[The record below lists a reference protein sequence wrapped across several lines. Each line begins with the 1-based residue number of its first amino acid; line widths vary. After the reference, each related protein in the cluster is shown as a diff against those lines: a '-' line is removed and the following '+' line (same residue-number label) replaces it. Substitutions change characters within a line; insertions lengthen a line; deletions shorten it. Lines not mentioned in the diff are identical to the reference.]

1 MSIVGWSP
9 FPELD
14 SVLRRVGQN
23 TRALRRAD
31 WVPLVDVRENDQAFV
46 LEVEVPSV
54 AVHDLSVSIV
64 EGLLS
69 VTGTSQSKEDD
80 VDSNLHRSE
89 RLRGSF
95 SRSFRLPDSVDIE
108 NISAEMKEG
117 VLYLTVPKK
126 QTLKHEVEIKV
137 LT

>member
-1 MSIVGWSP
+1 MSIVRWSP

-14 SVLRRVGQN
+14 SVLRGVGQN

-54 AVHDLSVSIV
+54 AVHDLSVSVV
-64 EGLLS
+64 EGVLS

-95 SRSFRLPDSVDIE
+95 SRSFRLSDGLDIE
-108 NISAEMKEG
+108 SISAEMKEG

-126 QTLKHEVEIKV
+126 QRLKHEVEIKV

>member
-1 MSIVGWSP
+1 MFRGM
-9 FPELD
+9 D
-14 SVLRRVGQN
+14 QN

-31 WVPLVDVRENDQAFV
+31 WAPLVDVRENDQAFV

-54 AVHDLSVSIV
+54 AVHDLSVSVV

-95 SRSFRLPDSVDIE
+95 SRSFRLPDGVDIE
-108 NISAEMKEG
+108 SISAEMKEG

>member
-1 MSIVGWSP
+1 MSIVRWSP

-14 SVLRRVGQN
+14 SVLREMGQN

-54 AVHDLSVSIV
+54 AVHDLSVSVV
-64 EGLLS
+64 EGVLS

>member
-1 MSIVGWSP
+1 M
-9 FPELD
+9 
-14 SVLRRVGQN
+14 GQN

-54 AVHDLSVSIV
+54 AVHDLSVSVV
-64 EGLLS
+64 EGVLS

-80 VDSNLHRSE
+80 LDSNLHRSE

-95 SRSFRLPDSVDIE
+95 SRSFRLSDGVDIE
-108 NISAEMKEG
+108 SISAEMKEG

-137 LT
+137 LP

>member
-1 MSIVGWSP
+1 MSIVRWSP

-14 SVLRRVGQN
+14 SVLREMGQN

-54 AVHDLSVSIV
+54 AVHDLSVSVV
-64 EGLLS
+64 EGVLS

-80 VDSNLHRSE
+80 LDSNLHRSE

-95 SRSFRLPDSVDIE
+95 SRSFRLSDGVDIE
-108 NISAEMKEG
+108 SISAEMKEG

>member
-1 MSIVGWSP
+1 MSIVRWSP

-14 SVLRRVGQN
+14 SVLRGVGQN
-23 TRALRRAD
+23 TRALRRSD

-54 AVHDLSVSIV
+54 AVHDLSVSVV

-80 VDSNLHRSE
+80 VESNLHRSE

-108 NISAEMKEG
+108 SISAEMKEG
-117 VLYLTVPKK
+117 VLYLTAPKK

>member
-1 MSIVGWSP
+1 MSIVRWSP

-14 SVLRRVGQN
+14 SVFRGMDRN

-31 WVPLVDVRENDQAFV
+31 WAPLVDVRENDQAFV

-54 AVHDLSVSIV
+54 AVHDLSVSVV

-69 VTGTSQSKEDD
+69 VTGTSQSKQDD

>member
-1 MSIVGWSP
+1 MSIVRWSP

-14 SVLRRVGQN
+14 SVLREMGQN

-54 AVHDLSVSIV
+54 AVHDLSVSVV
-64 EGLLS
+64 EGVLS

-80 VDSNLHRSE
+80 LDSNLHRSE

-95 SRSFRLPDSVDIE
+95 SRSFRLSDGVDIE

-117 VLYLTVPKK
+117 VLYLTAPKK

>member
-1 MSIVGWSP
+1 MSIVRWSP

-14 SVLRRVGQN
+14 SVLRGVGQN

-54 AVHDLSVSIV
+54 AVHDLSVSVV